1 MTFFV
6 TTTCVLWKA
15 VAGNHRNGDSRRHL
29 MMFVRRRYSWV
40 LATDSFWP
48 KAIWKGEVTCLFH
61 QTWLFIIST
70 IQIHSQRAMYCD
82 WGRSEK
88 RNRGSQNSFKREF
101 WKASKQLTALLDYFK
116 ETTIFWIFML
126 WMFVFFEKA
135 IILWFSWFSRPYFPL
150 SAWPIVTLGSWQL
163 LGCMYLLPEFTT
175 VELRKG

>member
-1 MTFFV
+1 MPFRKHICRDIFTDKTKKTKSKWSRMTFFV

-48 KAIWKGEVTCLFH
+48 KAIWKGEVNCLFH

-70 IQIHSQRAMYCD
+70 IQIHSQRTMYCD
-82 WGRSEK
+82 WGCSEK

-101 WKASKQLTALLDYFK
+101 WKASKQLTALLHYFK
-116 ETTIFWIFML
+116 ENSILNIHVMDVCFLLKSHYSVIQLIF
-126 WMFVFFEKA
+126 
-135 IILWFSWFSRPYFPL
+135 
-150 SAWPIVTLGSWQL
+150 
-163 LGCMYLLPEFTT
+163 
-175 VELRKG
+175 